1 MNFNPS
7 QRPFPIPLVN
17 MTGPG
22 SQPEDEELD
31 YLTMPR
37 GMATYQPPPLPEP
50 KELVGHDAAV
60 RVLTELLSTLQ
71 AAIRGETV
79 EPVQL
84 AGLAPDD
91 LRLINQVLGEGEVSA
106 QVMAAPGA
114 TGANGVGVPA
124 LVQMQ
129 EAVFAGVWRVLERQ
143 CDGVLHDRIEVGAI
157 PAVLKQEARKDA
169 VCGHQ
174 PDPAPP
180 AGVMNAPT
188 LLQELHDQRQQWRA
202 GMPAHLVNLSLLP
215 LSLEDVGFMDQQLG
229 MGRVLILSRG
239 YGNCRITS
247 TRVANTWRV
256 VYYNSQDAMILNSV
270 EVVDMPEVACAA
282 HEDLVDSA
290 LRLEEVLEWVNQ
302 V

>member
-1 MNFNPS
+1 VD
-7 QRPFPIPLVN
+7 IL
-17 MTGPG
+17 GPG
-22 SQPEDEELD
+22 SQPEEDELD
-31 YLTMPR
+31 YLPMPR

-50 KELVGHDAAV
+50 EELAGHEAAV
-60 RVLTELLSTLQ
+60 RVLTTLLSTLHM
-71 AAIRGETV
+71 AIRGEAV
-79 EPVQL
+79 SPVQL
-84 AGLAPDD
+84 AGLAPED

-106 QVMAAPGA
+106 QVIATPGA
-114 TGANGVGVPA
+114 AGANGVSAPA
-124 LVQMQ
+124 MVQVQ

-143 CDGVLHDRIEVGAI
+143 SDGALHDRIEVGAI
-157 PAVLKQEARKDA
+157 PEVLKQEARKDA
-169 VCGHQ
+169 ASGHQ
-174 PDPAPP
+174 PDTAPP
-180 AGVMNAPT
+180 AGVMNAPS
-188 LLQELHDQRQQWRA
+188 LLQELHDQRQQWRP

-229 MGRVLILSRG
+229 TGRVLILSRG

-282 HEDLVDSA
+282 PEDLVDSA

-302 V
+302 A